1 MTPITGLRAVSFN
14 VELMP
19 DNTIAPVRLSM
30 RGEKTTNA
38 GDARMLDCEFVITAG
53 EFARRRFW
61 GLMMV
66 TSNGSA
72 GHDKAVEITM
82 SKVRAMLESAYGV
95 SPSDES
101 ESAFEARKL
110 ADWQD
115 LDGLEFVAKIGIEKG
130 TQGYS
135 DKNVLKSAV
144 TPDSP
149 DYKGFTPAKVK
160 ATPAPAQTAA
170 APAQSNGARPAWA

>member
-1 MTPITGLRAVSFN
+1 MLDFNTAEKQTGGS

-19 DNTIAPVRLSM
+19 DNTIAPVRLNM
-30 RGEKTTNA
+30 RGEKATNA
-38 GDARMLDCEFVITAG
+38 GDARMIDCEFVITAG

-72 GHDKAVEITM
+72 GHNKAVEITM
-82 SKVRAMLESAYGV
+82 SKVRGMLESAYGV

-101 ESAFEARKL
+101 ETALAARQL
-110 ADWQD
+110 EDWQD

-144 TPDSP
+144 TPDSS
-149 DYKGFTPAKVK
+149 DYQGFTPAKLGK
-160 ATPAPAQTAA
+160 PAPSAPAQAA
-170 APAQSNGARPAWA
+170 QTNGARPAWA